1 MWDRR
6 FLFTDDKIIAK
17 LRDFIPMVGNTHDLQ
32 NHRSP
37 IGTWFKQTA
46 SKVNTRN
53 LDEQTSQ
60 GFYVVAADGSAYV
73 FNNNRSVE
81 RVLQTLDTGMAGF
94 RSSPPAKVE
103 IAQEKQW
110 APEPPAD
117 ATVLRVY
124 SRIRP
129 VPQGCDT
136 SNENLQRDHFW
147 LLAPEVAALRKGEVP
162 EALTLRLCRFVFVD
176 AIRGEPDFWRGDQ
189 IRSRSF
195 KVSGTSLTGSFEMQ
209 TADGKRGMAGSL
221 ELQISKSGKVK
232 GFAETISWGPGTYT
246 PNPPAGKFPLKFA
259 FIMAPK
265 TRDTVAPQAAMFGR
279 EYLTGY

>member
-1 MWDRR
+1 
-6 FLFTDDKIIAK
+6 
-17 LRDFIPMVGNTHDLQ
+17 MVGNTHDLQ

-81 RVLQTLDTGMAGF
+81 RVLQTLDKGMAGF
-94 RSSPPAKVE
+94 RAAPPSNVE
-103 IAQEKQW
+103 IPQEKQW
-110 APEPPAD
+110 APEPPPD

-124 SRIRP
+124 SRIKP
-129 VPQGCDT
+129 VPAGCDT
-136 SNENLQRDHFW
+136 ANENLQRDHFW

-176 AIRGEPDFWRGDQ
+176 AIRGEPDFWRIDEVKK
-189 IRSRSF
+189 SF
-195 KVSGTSLTGSFEMQ
+195 KVSGTTLSGSFQMQ
-209 TADGKRGMAGSL
+209 TADAKRGLTGSV
-221 ELQISKSGKVK
+221 ELQISKSGEVK
-232 GFAETISWGPGTYT
+232 GFAETTAWGAGTYT

-259 FIMAPK
+259 FILAPK
-265 TRDTVAPQAAMFGR
+265 APDTVAPQAAMFGQ
-279 EYLTGY
+279 EYLTGQ